1 MQKFMKYFLVFIC
14 FIAVMF
20 IGVVGIK
27 LSQDLR
33 STAAPS
39 TNLSFKFN
47 SDLKGNTLKV
57 QDKFNIQVL
66 ISTGNNQTIGS
77 QISIKFDPM
86 KLKLN
91 DITSGGFYENASIA
105 GKNMDNSQGIGSIS
119 FLVEPGSS
127 VVSGSGI
134 LANLSFTAIGDGKTI
149 VNFDEPNTIVVAIN
163 ENGENVV
170 SSYSSVTLNIN
181 KSRGKK

>member
-1 MQKFMKYFLVFIC
+1 
-14 FIAVMF
+14 MF
-20 IGVVGIK
+20 IGIVGIK

-33 STAAPS
+33 SGAAPS
-39 TNLSFKFN
+39 TNLSFKFS
-47 SDLKGNTLKV
+47 SDLKGNILKV

-77 QISIKFDPM
+77 QISVKFDPN

-105 GKNMDNSQGIGSIS
+105 GKSVDNSNGIGSIS
-119 FLVEPGSS
+119 FLVEPGSNP
-127 VVSGSGI
+127 VLGSGV
-134 LANLSFTAIGDGKTI
+134 LANLSFTAIGDGRTTI
-149 VNFDEPNTIVVAIN
+149 NFDEPNTIVVAIN

-170 SSYSSVTLNIN
+170 SSYSSVTLNIA